1 MDYSI
6 INNQSFW
13 YGEITQDSLP
23 HYLYKTVG
31 GFVLCSMSGKAAIT
45 IGIQDYQITEN
56 TELIILPG
64 TTFGFINTSPDFA
77 AKVFTFSKE
86 LYDNVILRLGA
97 SFSRYLRD
105 TPFYTYPEGS
115 ELLEKVQCWMNMA
128 KIVQEESN
136 DFKGLMEKNFLQN
149 YIFFLYDKCKLYF
162 SHLVGT
168 YTRKQEKFHQF
179 MSLLDTH
186 INEHRDVLFYA
197 DKLCI
202 TPRYLRKITMENVL
216 SESPKAIIDKRLIVE
231 IKVLLQS
238 TELSIQEIADK
249 LNFPDQS
256 YLSRYFKLN
265 AGITPTE
272 YRNEIKVVE

>member
-1 MDYSI
+1 MDYTT
-6 INNQSFW
+6 INDRQFW
-13 YGEITQDSLP
+13 YGKITSELLP
-23 HYLYKTVG
+23 YYLHKMVG
-31 GFVLCSMSGKAAIT
+31 GFVLFSTGGKATVT
-45 IGIQDYQITEN
+45 IGIKDYEIPAN

-64 TTFGFINTSPDFA
+64 TTFGFINAAPDFA

-86 LYDNVILRLGA
+86 QYDNVILRLGA

-115 ELLEKVQCWMNMA
+115 ALLSKAHSWMEMA

-136 DFKGLMEKNFLQN
+136 EFKELMEHNFLQN
-149 YIFFLYDKCKLYF
+149 YILYLYDKCRLYF
-162 SHLVGT
+162 NHLVGT
-168 YTRKQEKFHQF
+168 YTRKHELFHQF

-186 INEHRDVLFYA
+186 IIEHRDVLFYA

-202 TPRYLRKITMENVL
+202 TPRYLRKITMGNAL
-216 SESPKAIIDKRLIVE
+216 SESPKAIIDKRLIAE

-238 TELSIQEIADK
+238 TDLTVQEIADR

-256 YLSRYFKLN
+256 YLSRYFKMN
-265 AGITPTE
+265 CGITPTD
-272 YRNEIKVVE
+272 YRNEIKVVK